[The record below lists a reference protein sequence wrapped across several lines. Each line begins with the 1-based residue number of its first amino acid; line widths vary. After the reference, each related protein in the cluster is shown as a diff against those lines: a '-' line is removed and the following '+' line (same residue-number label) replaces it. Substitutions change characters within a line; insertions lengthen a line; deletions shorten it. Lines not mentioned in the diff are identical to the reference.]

1 MGAYGRGVAS
11 LTAAPKTP
19 GLESRLS
26 VRRVLTQGGPLSA
39 GRSAEEIAAGLR
51 ALLLVLR
58 KRLPGTHVIVT
69 KLLPRADDL
78 YALAHSAG
86 PRRWEELTHGGG
98 GTDHAL
104 PSVSSGLLFRDSAYY
119 APVTRVNAWLQVRLL
134 FA

>member
-1 MGAYGRGVAS
+1 M
-11 LTAAPKTP
+11 
-19 GLESRLS
+19 
-26 VRRVLTQGGPLSA
+26 RVVLADAGPL
-39 GRSAEEIAAGLR
+39 IGLAR
-51 ALLLVLR
+51 IQRLQLLR

-104 PSVSSGLLFRDSAYY
+104 P
-119 APVTRVNAWLQVRLL
+119 
-134 FA
+134 